1 MKKIIGGL
9 AVMALSASLGNS
21 AKANVDAQIE
31 ALQNELLKI
40 KSEMGKEKSKAYFS
54 KGKGLSIKSNDG
66 KYEFKIG
73 GRMMFDLTQLVDYET
88 GSTTTTKRETG
99 NGFGTE
105 FRRLRFD
112 IKGKL
117 GDGWSFVLQPDFA
130 EGSVQSKT
138 RNVAIKDAFITKSV
152 KGFGKIMV
160 GNVKSG
166 QGLYENTSSNNL
178 IYMERPLHNEMM
190 NLSQRMGIV
199 YDTSGAFGKNLHLRA
214 GVFSGLESGL
224 VQLIGDSGDLDDSD
238 QQDEHF
244 GASFSAAYNIK
255 TNALGGKSSAI
266 FGYHFGYLDISGAE
280 TYDTNSAR
288 ANGVHTFTDKPVD
301 IGNLTSASTHT
312 FHGPSISF
320 IHNSALL
327 IQGEYQMGKY
337 EFDPL
342 NSGGGTRDDL
352 DIHGGSLGIS
362 YATTGK
368 YKHSG
373 KKGKI
378 GGLKCKK
385 HCFVPK
391 YQYEFIDAND
401 YDDTGTSVGNGNGA
415 GQVHTVGFN
424 HYFNSNVRAMFEYA
438 YGDYDFDDAR
448 GAPSE
453 ITTVQARLH
462 LKW

>member
-1 MKKIIGGL
+1 M
-9 AVMALSASLGNS
+9 
-21 AKANVDAQIE
+21 
-31 ALQNELLKI
+31 
-40 KSEMGKEKSKAYFS
+40 
-54 KGKGLSIKSNDG
+54 
-66 KYEFKIG
+66 
-73 GRMMFDLTQLVDYET
+73 
-88 GSTTTTKRETG
+88 
-99 NGFGTE
+99 
-105 FRRLRFD
+105 
-112 IKGKL
+112 
-117 GDGWSFVLQPDFA
+117 
-130 EGSVQSKT
+130 
-138 RNVAIKDAFITKSV
+138 
-152 KGFGKIMV
+152 
-160 GNVKSG
+160 
-166 QGLYENTSSNNL
+166 
-178 IYMERPLHNEMM
+178 
-190 NLSQRMGIV
+190 
-199 YDTSGAFGKNLHLRA
+199 
-214 GVFSGLESGL
+214 FSGLESGL

-244 GASFSAAYNIK
+244 GASFSTAYNVK
-255 TNALGGKSSAI
+255 SNALGGKSSAI

-288 ANGVHTFTDKPVD
+288 ANGVHTFTDKPID

-320 IHNSALL
+320 IHNSSLL

-352 DIHGGSLGIS
+352 DIYGGSMGIS
-362 YATTGK
+362 YAITGQ

-401 YDDTGTSVGNGNGA
+401 YDDKGTGVGNGNGA

-462 LKW
+462 LKF